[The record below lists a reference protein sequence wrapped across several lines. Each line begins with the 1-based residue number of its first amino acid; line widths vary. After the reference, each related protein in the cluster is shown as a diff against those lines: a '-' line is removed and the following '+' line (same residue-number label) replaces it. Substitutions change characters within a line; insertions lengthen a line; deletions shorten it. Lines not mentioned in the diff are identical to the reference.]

1 MTVVIAVT
9 GATVGA
15 NRGGEATVMTM
26 TVPVG
31 AVNRS
36 VGGGIMTVM
45 TVPVGAA
52 NREAG
57 GGMTTIQVGGVN
69 SSAVRAMAVAKVI
82 APGNV
87 VGWLLPLAAL
97 GKAVELRPVLAV
109 LGKAVERRPVLAAL
123 GNDLTR
129 ISG

>member
-87 VGWLLPLAAL
+87 V
-97 GKAVELRPVLAV
+97 ERRPVLAV